1 VVQVEAKLAIF
12 CWLVSCRY
20 ESLGRDEA
28 GEATHPHPTRHKTE
42 TSLILARTK
51 SRPSPVLC
59 LRPLVHCVCGG
70 TAMFFMFFFHVSPDW
85 THLATICPSH
95 QWIKQIGS
103 FSFFPFLYDEPLVM
117 ACVTLGQIRFLEA
130 SRDAIQNSPRPLERC
145 HTNNNALRFLSLE
158 SSHGIAQ
165 AYVTETPRGSR
176 AMGFRETWGSK
187 ISDNGRLICHGV

>member
-1 VVQVEAKLAIF
+1 
-12 CWLVSCRY
+12 
-20 ESLGRDEA
+20 
-28 GEATHPHPTRHKTE
+28 
-42 TSLILARTK
+42 
-51 SRPSPVLC
+51 
-59 LRPLVHCVCGG
+59 
-70 TAMFFMFFFHVSPDW
+70 
-85 THLATICPSH
+85 
-95 QWIKQIGS
+95 
-103 FSFFPFLYDEPLVM
+103 M

-165 AYVTETPRGSR
+165 AYVTETPRGRR